1 MCHYRFKDGSE
12 CPHPDEGKGLCFWHD
27 PTIDKSGM
35 DLKEKLENIARD
47 GQSMEGFH
55 LARANLEG
63 INLVRHGGKTGYSLA
78 RADLYRTNLR
88 GAHMFKVDLS
98 EASLMKADCREA
110 NLHFADF
117 RDANLLGA
125 KLDNAKIENVNWGK
139 RLLHERMGHEAL
151 KAHRRPEAMD
161 YFEQGEE
168 ICRHLRKVGEA
179 QGLFELSGTFFYKEM
194 IMRRLQMPILSA
206 QRWVSA
212 LVDRFCGYGERP
224 ARVIIFSM
232 SFVFICAFLYFL
244 MGIGSG
250 GELISLDLNKSVGE
264 NIITFFKTLYF
275 SVVTFTTLGYGDIV
289 PIGPSKVLAAIEAFT
304 GSFTL
309 ALFVVVFVKK
319 MTR

>member
-12 CPHPDEGKGLCFWHD
+12 CPHADEGKGLCFWHD

-35 DLKEKLENIARD
+35 DLKQQLETLARD
-47 GQSMEGFH
+47 GELMEGFH

-63 INLVRHGGKTGYSLA
+63 VNLVRHGDKQGYSLA
-78 RADLYRTNLR
+78 RADLYRANLR
-88 GAHMFKVDLS
+88 GAHLFKLDLS

-110 NLHFADF
+110 NLHFANLN
-117 RDANLLGA
+117 DANLLGA
-125 KLDNAKIENVNWGK
+125 RFDKAKIENIEWGK
-139 RLLHERMGHEAL
+139 RLLHEKMGYEAL
-151 KAHRRPEAMD
+151 KAKRHKEAMD

-168 ICRHLRKVGEA
+168 ICRHLRKVGEF
-179 QGLFELSGTFFYKEM
+179 QGLFELSGAFFYKEM
-194 IMRRLQMPILSA
+194 IMRRMQMPLFSA

-212 LVDRFCGYGERP
+212 MVDRFCGYGEKP
-224 ARVIIFSM
+224 SRVIIFSL
-232 SFVFICAFLYFL
+232 SFVVACACLYFM
-244 MGIGSG
+244 MGIGAG
-250 GELISLDLNKSVGE
+250 NELLKFRLEQDAAT